1 VAADAEVDLLPDKS
15 FWQPGIVASVD
26 VARLW
31 GHRSGV
37 NPSEAFPAAAPPG
50 RINTTYKN

>member
-1 VAADAEVDLLPDKS
+1 
-15 FWQPGIVASVD
+15 

-31 GHRSGV
+31 GRRSGV
-37 NPSEAFPAAAPPG
+37 NPSEAFPAAAPAAAPPG